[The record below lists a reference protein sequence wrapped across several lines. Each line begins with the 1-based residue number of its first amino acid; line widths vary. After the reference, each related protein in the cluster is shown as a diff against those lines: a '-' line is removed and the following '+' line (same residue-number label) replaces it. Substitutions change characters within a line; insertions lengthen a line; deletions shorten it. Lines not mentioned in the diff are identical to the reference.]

1 MFSSVTRRYRG
12 LGLAERRIDACQGL
26 GYTGPAVEAA
36 PRMSCEDGHATHQE
50 QDMGLFDSIVGQVAG
65 ALNQGDQGQAG
76 GLLEVVSGLIN
87 NPQTGG
93 LQGLIQSFEQNGL
106 GGVIGSWVGTGQNL
120 PISGEQLQA
129 VLGNEQVQALAQKFG
144 ISPQDISS
152 HLAQLLPQ
160 AVDTVTPGGVV
171 PQGDALQSALGALG
185 GLFK

>member
-1 MFSSVTRRYRG
+1 MSS
-12 LGLAERRIDACQGL
+12 
-26 GYTGPAVEAA
+26 P
-36 PRMSCEDGHATHQE
+36 PRLHHLQE
-50 QDMGLFDSIVGQVAG
+50 QGMGLFDSIVGQLAG
-65 ALNQGDQGQAG
+65 ALNQGGNAQAG
-76 GLLEVVSGLIN
+76 GLMEIVSGLIN

-129 VLGNEQVQALAQKFG
+129 VLGNEQLQAMAQKLG
-144 ISPQDISS
+144 LPVQDITS
-152 HLAQLLPQ
+152 HLSQLLPQ
-160 AVDTVTPGGVV
+160 VVDNVTPGGAV